1 MKTVL
6 EPLLQSPCLPEYVDS
21 LNRTLSL
28 ERERR
33 QKFYE
38 ELTEDR
44 KFEFING
51 KVVMH
56 SPAKR
61 KHSVATMN
69 LSRLLSTF
77 VEERELRGA

>member
-61 KHSVATMN
+61 KH
-69 LSRLLSTF
+69 
-77 VEERELRGA
+77 